1 MKTIAE
7 KLEPLWDA
15 LVPFFFAN
23 SSNNTQGEIR

>member
-15 LVPFFFAN
+15 LVPFFFAT
-23 SSNNTQGEIR
+23 SNTTQGEIR